1 MLNPF
6 KKVRAMSESDKMI
19 AIYLIQFN
27 YGNKLPINSYP
38 ETLIPY
44 AYLKRMIELNGVND
58 EI

>member
-1 MLNPF
+1 
-6 KKVRAMSESDKMI
+6 MSESDKMI